1 VQCDAFRNLG
11 VNEGLVMVA
20 EPPEALDRYFNGEE
34 ARWRKVIQESGIK
47 IE

>member
-1 VQCDAFRNLG
+1 VQSDAFRKLG

-20 EPPEALDRYFNGEE
+20 EPPEALDRYFSSEE
-34 ARWRKVIQESGIK
+34 ERWRKVIEEAGIK